1 MSVFFVAASIPRRLK
16 DERSGEIDRETLYEL
31 LWAGYGSRGLQGI
44 HEGTVLA
51 EQAATLGFET
61 ESWTL
66 DASLAPQNRDWIR
79 DLDVERVDFYF
90 ASRDEAESFRQEV
103 SRRFHLKIDEVTE
116 QPDQDW
122 DAEWKRSFQGIDLP
136 PHWFVMP
143 PHRDREDVR
152 RLFPERRLLVIN
164 PGAGFGT
171 GTHETTQLILT
182 LLANGIVDLN
192 RPILDFGSGSGI
204 LAIGT
209 ALLGATKVDAVEIDP
224 LANDNAREN
233 ARLNGVEN
241 AIRFTETLDESHNGY
256 ALVIANILKPVLIEF
271 SDELK
276 KRMVSGSKLIL
287 SGLMQPDVDPVINAY
302 RPLTHLETRANG
314 DWRAIIFE
322 KR

>member
-1 MSVFFVAASIPRRLK
+1 MAVFFVTASIPRKLR
-16 DERSGEIDRETLYEL
+16 DARSGQIDRETLYEL
-31 LWAGYGSRGLQGI
+31 IWAEYGSRGLQGI

-51 EQAATLGFET
+51 EQAASLGFET

-90 ASRDEAESFRQEV
+90 GSKEEAESFRSEV
-103 SRRFHLKIDEVTE
+103 GERFQFNLAPVIE

-122 DAEWKRSFQGIDLP
+122 DAEWKRSFQGIDLS
-136 PHWFVMP
+136 PHWFVLP
-143 PHRDREDVR
+143 PHRSADEVKRQYPDR
-152 RLFPERRLLVIN
+152 RLIVIN

-182 LLANGIVDLN
+182 LLANGIADLD
-192 RPILDFGSGSGI
+192 RPVLDFGSGSGI
-204 LAIGT
+204 LAIGL
-209 ALLGATKVDAVEIDP
+209 ALLGARKVDAVEIDP

-233 ARLNGVEN
+233 ARLNGVESSIHF
-241 AIRFTETLDESHNGY
+241 AETLADHHQGY

-271 SDELK
+271 SNELK
-276 KRMVSGSKLIL
+276 KRMLPGAKLIL
-287 SGLMQPDVDPVINAY
+287 SGLMQPDVDEVIHAY
-302 RPLTHLETRANG
+302 RPLTHIETRSNG

-322 KR
+322 KK